1 MNDAAMRDQRGPGWR
16 SAMITG
22 AFLFLGWFV
31 VGLGLGQA
39 VLPPEAGVLVG
50 TGAGL
55 LSIGVLHWSRARQGT
70 RPSGPMGSHTRF
82 GESDAS

>member
-1 MNDAAMRDQRGPGWR
+1 
-16 SAMITG
+16 MITG

-50 TGAGL
+50 SGAGL
-55 LSIGVLHWSRARQGT
+55 LSIGVLHWSRARHGT
-70 RPSGPMGSHTRF
+70 RTGGPTGAHAQF
-82 GESDAS
+82 GEADAG